1 MAQGCVATD
10 THCVSLKDPALQG
23 TPSSQPTPVTATN
36 NPKPAQQQDL
46 STSIAATAA
55 STSPAIIDDALAIKT
70 PSPQDLLKDATE
82 KTTNNRLPSL
92 TRFPRI
98 IASNAPATN
107 GEAGCRPAVSE
118 PNSLSGGAPAPATN
132 LSNSTPS
139 GESAQAS
146 TCSTF
151 TIRRHRIWSSPCMR
165 VLFTVL
171 LLVGAAAAVAAA
183 AALAPALLS
192 CATLAQACA
201 RSCCCCSCSS
211 SSSSHVCDKW
221 LGPGRRDW
229 KSPEKAEMTDS
240 NGQNASVPQH
250 SISTKAIAL
259 LVGARPTAPCASGAL
274 LSPMLSIRELQA
286 PRPGM

>member
-1 MAQGCVATD
+1 MSASD
-10 THCVSLKDPALQG
+10 EDPEHTILW
-23 TPSSQPTPVTATN
+23 PM
-36 NPKPAQQQDL
+36 
-46 STSIAATAA
+46 
-55 STSPAIIDDALAIKT
+55 
-70 PSPQDLLKDATE
+70 
-82 KTTNNRLPSL
+82 
-92 TRFPRI
+92 FF
-98 IASNAPATN
+98 
-107 GEAGCRPAVSE
+107 AGHRP
-118 PNSLSGGAPAPATN
+118 GR
-132 LSNSTPS
+132 
-139 GESAQAS
+139 
-146 TCSTF
+146 CSTF

-183 AALAPALLS
+183 AALAPDLLS

-201 RSCCCCSCSS
+201 RGYCCCSCSS

>member
-1 MAQGCVATD
+1 MNRRPTLDHNMVYVPGKN
-10 THCVSLKDPALQG
+10 LKLRPFYAHKKG
-23 TPSSQPTPVTATN
+23 AKSVKSV
-36 NPKPAQQQDL
+36 KPAHL
-46 STSIAATAA
+46 NSMLA
-55 STSPAIIDDALAIKT
+55 SDEDPEHTILWPM
-70 PSPQDLLKDATE
+70 
-82 KTTNNRLPSL
+82 
-92 TRFPRI
+92 FF
-98 IASNAPATN
+98 
-107 GEAGCRPAVSE
+107 AGHRP
-118 PNSLSGGAPAPATN
+118 GR
-132 LSNSTPS
+132 
-139 GESAQAS
+139 
-146 TCSTF
+146 CSTF

>member
-1 MAQGCVATD
+1 MLHLHDPQTQNLELALYESAV
-10 THCVSLKDPALQG
+10 HC
-23 TPSSQPTPVTATN
+23 
-36 NPKPAQQQDL
+36 
-46 STSIAATAA
+46 
-55 STSPAIIDDALAIKT
+55 
-70 PSPQDLLKDATE
+70 
-82 KTTNNRLPSL
+82 PSL
-92 TRFPRI
+92 GR
-98 IASNAPATN
+98 
-107 GEAGCRPAVSE
+107 C
-118 PNSLSGGAPAPATN
+118 
-132 LSNSTPS
+132 
-139 GESAQAS
+139 
-146 TCSTF
+146 
-151 TIRRHRIWSSPCMR
+151 
-165 VLFTVL
+165 
-171 LLVGAAAAVAAA
+171 AAAVAVA
-183 AALAPALLS
+183 AALAPALFS